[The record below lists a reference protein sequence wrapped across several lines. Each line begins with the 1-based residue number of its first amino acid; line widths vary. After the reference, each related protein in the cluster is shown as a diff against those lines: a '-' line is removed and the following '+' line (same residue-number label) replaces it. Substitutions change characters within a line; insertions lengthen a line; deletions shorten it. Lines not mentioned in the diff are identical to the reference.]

1 MRAATS
7 NALDW
12 RHSVVIRSKPGMQRE
27 RHRTLSAAGVTF
39 VRADPELVE
48 RVLAARKRR
57 FDTDQLPNH
66 LRYTVEEY
74 ES

>member
-1 MRAATS
+1 M
-7 NALDW
+7 
-12 RHSVVIRSKPGMQRE
+12 VIRERNGMAPE

-48 RVLAARKRR
+48 RVKAARKRR

-74 ES
+74 DS